1 MLLLSLLQVADR
13 ELNQQDKSQGITRA
27 ASSTNVAT
35 TSSSRSSSEATSSSS
50 SSEGSQEQQHSVPVS
65 IEVLQQRTYF
75 TRVACAHVA
84 GLLTAFAA
92 NSITHLG
99 QPALLYIVPSTLL
112 TVLVTAASRSE
123 VGRVWRFTDV
133 ATFGVPGKKE

>member
-1 MLLLSLLQVADR
+1 
-13 ELNQQDKSQGITRA
+13 
-27 ASSTNVAT
+27 
-35 TSSSRSSSEATSSSS
+35 
-50 SSEGSQEQQHSVPVS
+50 
-65 IEVLQQRTYF
+65 VLQQRTYF
-75 TRVACAHVA
+75 MRVACAHVA

-92 NSITHLG
+92 NSVTHLG

-133 ATFGVPGKKE
+133 ASFGVPVKKR

>member
-1 MLLLSLLQVADR
+1 LQVADR

-27 ASSTNVAT
+27 ASSTNAST
-35 TSSSRSSSEATSSSS
+35 TSSSSSEAISSS
-50 SSEGSQEQQHSVPVS
+50 SSEGSKEQQHSVPVS

-92 NSITHLG
+92 NSITHMG

-133 ATFGVPGKKE
+133 ATFGVPGKKM